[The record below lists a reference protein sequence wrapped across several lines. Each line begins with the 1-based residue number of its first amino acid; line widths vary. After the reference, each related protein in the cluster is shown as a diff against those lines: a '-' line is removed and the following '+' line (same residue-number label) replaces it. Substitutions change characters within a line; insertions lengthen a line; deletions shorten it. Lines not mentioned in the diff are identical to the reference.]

1 MALFKIFRGPE
12 NRLNEVP
19 LHEGYAYFTEDKG
32 NLFIDVSDQPGG
44 RKQINAYA
52 AQVLSDGVT
61 EIDIDDIFLKTMTAT
76 VAQGGTGTNSLTLNA
91 LLIGNGTNTVKM
103 VSINNGHLLVGDS
116 TDGVKGL
123 HGTGVLYAATDG
135 APQFGTA
142 PIASG
147 GTGAITA
154 ADARSNLD
162 VYNKQEVSD
171 RVAEATTMAYSVL
184 IPVNGWQQS
193 GSVFTYSYANAN
205 LKCGKN
211 GNVPPIITYVSNL
224 DEYSKIDS
232 AEATVGVGIVF
243 TIPEKPTADIS
254 IIVIDVK

>member
-52 AQVLSDGVT
+52 AEVLNDGVT
-61 EIDIDDIFLKTMTAT
+61 EISIDDIFLTNMVAT
-76 VAQGGTGTNSLTLNA
+76 VAQGGTGTNNLTVNA
-91 LLIGNGTNTVKM
+91 LLVGNGTSTVKM
-103 VSINNGHLLVGDS
+103 ISIDNGHLLVGDS

-123 HGTGVLYAATDG
+123 HGTGILYAATDG
-135 APQFGTA
+135 APQFGIA
-142 PIASG
+142 PIESG
-147 GTGAITA
+147 GTGAGTVTA
-154 ADARSNLD
+154 ARTNLD
-162 VYNKQEVSD
+162 VYNKQEVAD
-171 RVAEATTMAYSVL
+171 RVAEATTIAYSVS
-184 IPVNGWQQS
+184 IPANGWQQS
-193 GSVFTYSYANAN
+193 GNVFTYSYANAN

-232 AEATVGVGIVF
+232 AEATVGVGILF
-243 TIPEKPTADIS
+243 TIPEKPAGDIS